1 MNLIQFIKQFILHPT
16 KTGAIA
22 PSFEGLAE
30 LITDSADL
38 FKASAVLEFGSG
50 TGIFTEK
57 ILQKISS
64 ETKFIAFEINPDFVK
79 ATKNRCPEVQIYQDS
94 AMNAK
99 KYLNELDLKECDCI
113 ICGLP
118 WASFSENLQNELLDT
133 IINVLKP
140 GGRFLTFAYLQ
151 GLLLPAG
158 IRFKKALAT
167 RFKKVT
173 TTRTIWMNIP
183 PAFVYCAEK

>member
-1 MNLIQFIKQFILHPT
+1 MNLLQFIKQFVLHPT

-38 FKASAVLEFGSG
+38 SNASAVLEFGSG

-79 ATKNRCPEVQIYQDS
+79 ATKNRCPEVNIYQDS
-94 AMNAK
+94 AINAK
-99 KYLNELDLKECDCI
+99 KYLNELGLKECDCI

-118 WASFSENLQNELLDT
+118 WASFSKDLQSKLLDT
-133 IINVLKP
+133 IIDVLRP
-140 GGRFLTFAYLQ
+140 GGTFVTFAYLQ

-158 IRFKKALAT
+158 IRFKKTLTT
-167 RFKKVT
+167 RFKTVN

-183 PAFVYCAEK
+183 PAFIYCAEK